1 MWYQGEPLTVG
12 ASIGIAISPRDGV
25 TTTEIIA
32 SADQA
37 MYRAKLSGRN
47 RYCLASGNAVD
58 SDTIP
63 LDL

>member
-1 MWYQGEPLTVG
+1 LTVG
-12 ASIGIAISPRDGV
+12 ASIGIAIYPRDGI
-25 TTTEIIA
+25 TATEVIA

-47 RYCLASGNAVD
+47 RYCVASEPTASGK
-58 SDTIP
+58 TIP